1 MVSQFMA
8 TTALAS
14 TNDIHSHCIC
24 GKTNCTEE
32 GHNGDLTWTAWD
44 SADSLPTTSGN
55 YYLTTDV
62 TLTKP
67 WDYNR
72 NQDVNLCLNG
82 HSIYGADEP
91 DEDGS
96 WVIRVASGT
105 NLAITDCHTG
115 DQVGKITYKNVK
127 HGGINNNGTL
137 ALWNGSITGNAM
149 LGLGGGVCNG
159 GTFTMYGGNITG
171 NSAYAGGGV
180 YNDGAFTMSG
190 GNICGNSSTSGGG
203 GVYDN
208 DTFTMTGGSITDNS
222 STGGVFIGEFAGY
235 AGGVYV
241 IGTLNLSGDAVIKDN
256 KAGDTVSNVEIE
268 IASTTVSRYG
278 TVAVT
283 GPMGKNASVGITATE
298 PSEKLT
304 VVKDTT
310 NTDVFFS
317 DDGTYTLV
325 VDEANQVLYMVLTSS
340 IPQEHKIC
348 GDATCQNQDH
358 AILTWKAV
366 WSLDDIKESGNYYLL
381 SDLTLSNTWTCNY
394 DVNLCLNG
402 KTIAGPADNATI
414 KVAAGSSL
422 TITDCHTDD
431 QVGKITHNN
440 GEAGNGIFVSSN
452 DDSCGTLTLWKG
464 NITGNSAEYGGVE
477 NYGTLNLYGGSIWG
491 NTANSYGGG
500 VYNSGTLN
508 IEGGNIAENT
518 AGRDGGGVYISY
530 GSLSMSSGSITDN
543 SAGRG
548 GGGIYISYGSLTMS
562 GGSITDNSAS
572 RAGGVYNFGTFNLSG
587 DVTIKDN
594 TASNTANNVYL
605 SNNKTI
611 TVAKTGMGDGASV
624 GITAQTPGN
633 SPVVVSNTA
642 DTTGFSSDNTNYELL
657 SCGSSGLKLVQVHMH
672 KICGDAA
679 CQDQTHDTLRWTA
692 VSSLDSITKDG
703 NYYLLSNVS
712 LSDTWTCNYN
722 VNLCLNGKTITGA
735 SDQDAIKIAS
745 GKSLTITD
753 CQETVG
759 KITHKNGD
767 SGRGIYNGDTAT
779 LTIWNGSIT
788 GNSTKGQGGGVYN
801 SGTLDMYG
809 GSVTSNSAASNGGGV
824 YNFGTFNL
832 SGNVTI
838 KDNTVD
844 DEANNVYLP
853 STNETIT
860 VSETGMGDGA
870 SVGITSAI
878 PGEDPIV
885 VAGTSLTK
893 GFFSDNG
900 MYGLTA
906 SDAGDALKLVDASTI
921 PHNHTICGKTECEHA
936 GHTSLKWKAISS
948 LDSITTDGN
957 YYLLL
962 DVTLSDTWTCNYN
975 VNLCLNGKT
984 ITGASDQDA
993 IKIASGKS
1001 LTITDCQETVGK
1013 ITHKSGDSGRGI
1025 YNGDTGILTIWN
1037 GSITGNSTKGQG
1049 GGVYNSGTL
1058 DMYGGSVTSNS
1069 AASNGGGVYNF
1080 GTFNLSG
1087 NVTIKDNTV
1096 DDEANNVY
1104 LPSTNETITVSETGM
1119 GDGASVGI
1127 TSAIPGEDPIVVAG
1141 TSLTKGFFS
1150 DNGMYGLTASDAGD
1164 ALKLVDASTIP
1175 HNHTI
1180 CGKTECEHAGHT
1192 SLKWKAISSLDSITT
1207 DGNYY
1212 LLLDVTLSDTW
1223 TCNYNV
1229 NLCLNGKTI
1238 TGASDQDAIKIAS
1251 GKSLT
1256 ITDCQEAVGTI
1267 THKSGDSGR
1276 GIYNSG
1282 TLTLW
1287 NGTITKNAIKKQG
1300 GGVYNSGTLNMYGG
1314 SVTSNSATE
1323 CAGGIYNNGTF
1334 TLSGNVIIKD
1344 NTVGDKPNNVYLP
1357 STNETITVS
1366 ETGMGDS
1373 ASIGITSANPDSGAA
1388 VVTGTS
1394 DATYFSSD
1402 DTGYELVAID
1412 GGGLKL
1418 SAKLVQI
1425 SGVKLLVSDGGDE
1438 MATGQDGA
1446 KSKVYDG
1453 RAVAYDASAVV
1464 ISPSTITGVTLSY
1477 TWQAKSGEN
1486 YTDIADNEAPKDA
1499 GSYRLLVCAKRDD
1512 VVLGTFELPFTI
1524 TPEEP
1529 IKPDSDKDKNKDET
1543 YDSTTDK
1550 SLVPATGDTSTA
1562 TLPLAL
1568 LGTAALAT
1576 VLISGRRRR
1585 RR

>member
-32 GHNGDLTWTAWD
+32 GHDGDLTWTAWD

-325 VDEANQVLYMVLTSS
+325 ADEANQVLYMVLTSS

-402 KTIAGPADNATI
+402 KTITGPADNATI

-508 IEGGNIAENT
+508 IEGGSIAENT

-530 GSLSMSSGSITDN
+530 GSLSMSDGSITDN

-562 GGSITDNSAS
+562 GGSITSNSATS
-572 RAGGVYNFGTFNLSG
+572 NGGGVYNFGTFNLSG

-594 TASNTANNVYL
+594 TASNAANNVYL

-611 TVAKTGMGDGASV
+611 AVAKTGMGDGASV

-692 VSSLDSITKDG
+692 VSSLDSITTDG

-767 SGRGIYNGDTAT
+767 SGRGIYNGDTGT

-788 GNSTKGQGGGVYN
+788 DNSTKGQGGGVYN

-870 SVGITSAI
+870 SVGITSAT
-878 PGEDPIV
+878 PE
-885 VAGTSLTK
+885 
-893 GFFSDNG
+893 
-900 MYGLTA
+900 
-906 SDAGDALKLVDASTI
+906 
-921 PHNHTICGKTECEHA
+921 
-936 GHTSLKWKAISS
+936 
-948 LDSITTDGN
+948 
-957 YYLLL
+957 
-962 DVTLSDTWTCNYN
+962 
-975 VNLCLNGKT
+975 
-984 ITGASDQDA
+984 
-993 IKIASGKS
+993 
-1001 LTITDCQETVGK
+1001 
-1013 ITHKSGDSGRGI
+1013 
-1025 YNGDTGILTIWN
+1025 
-1037 GSITGNSTKGQG
+1037 
-1049 GGVYNSGTL
+1049 
-1058 DMYGGSVTSNS
+1058 
-1069 AASNGGGVYNF
+1069 
-1080 GTFNLSG
+1080 
-1087 NVTIKDNTV
+1087 
-1096 DDEANNVY
+1096 
-1104 LPSTNETITVSETGM
+1104 
-1119 GDGASVGI
+1119 
-1127 TSAIPGEDPIVVAG
+1127 EDPIVVAG

-1524 TPEEP
+1524 TTEEP
-1529 IKPDSDKDKNKDET
+1529 IKPDSDKDKSKDET
-1543 YDSTTDK
+1543 YDGTTDK